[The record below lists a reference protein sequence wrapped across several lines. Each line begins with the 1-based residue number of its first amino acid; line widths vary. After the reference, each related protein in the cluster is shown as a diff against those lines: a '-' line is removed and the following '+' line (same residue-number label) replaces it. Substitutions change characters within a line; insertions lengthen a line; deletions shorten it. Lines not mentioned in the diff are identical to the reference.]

1 MITSDIIICLL
12 TLFGIALA
20 AMLVLFLA
28 LKRDMR
34 VSVQKQRL
42 QLDDLQAQFR
52 AAVLESQ
59 LHSRVQSR
67 PRMPP
72 PSAVN
77 ISPRVK
83 VARLLRRGEDPA
95 QTAAALGVSRPE
107 AELLARVH
115 QIRSRQ
121 TIDALALPTHGC
133 TFGAS

>member
-52 AAVLESQ
+52 AAVLGSQ
-59 LHSRVQSR
+59 LHSRVQPA
-67 PRMPP
+67 PRWLHPP
-72 PSAVN
+72 P
-77 ISPRVK
+77 
-83 VARLLRRGEDPA
+83 
-95 QTAAALGVSRPE
+95 
-107 AELLARVH
+107 
-115 QIRSRQ
+115 
-121 TIDALALPTHGC
+121 
-133 TFGAS
+133 